1 MAAEL
6 INQLMPALVFTIFT
20 LAFFGIWYQYRA
32 FASAGYFAL
41 SYLSGVVAFSF
52 DFVEGLV
59 FEKNTFLMTLVHAF
73 GDFFYLLIPLF
84 FVIGAAQRFG
94 QKVPIRTLAVL
105 MCVGTS
111 GMLWFW
117 FGEENARLRSYVV
130 STCCSLML
138 ISAVPLIFRRKRPVS
153 DRALAWLVLASAV
166 VLVWSTVVS
175 QHYAAEDLLMLNFW
189 QSTFLATLNF
199 TVAAISLGIAVVL
212 LMGFG
217 TLIISD
223 LRKQSTTDILSGVQN
238 RRGFENEAQAEV
250 NRSRESGAPL
260 SLVMADL
267 DHFKTLNDTYGHD
280 VGDMVIREFA
290 EVLDGVCRSADSVG
304 RVGGEEFC
312 ILLPGVGVNKAREIA
327 EKARSTLSS
336 RVLLVP
342 AGAAVR
348 FTASFGVAEL
358 GSKESYLDL
367 YKRADTALYAAKD
380 SGRDTVRTG
389 E

>member
-20 LAFFGIWYQYRA
+20 LAFFGIWYQYRT
-32 FASAGYFAL
+32 FTSAGYFAL
-41 SYLSGVVAFSF
+41 SYLSGVVGFGF
-52 DFVEGLV
+52 DFVEGLQA
-59 FEKNTFLMTLVHAF
+59 EKSSFLMTAVHAF

-84 FVIGAAQRFG
+84 FVLGAAQRFG
-94 QKVPIRTLAVL
+94 QQVPIRTLAVL
-105 MCVGTS
+105 MCVGTA

-117 FGEENARLRSYVV
+117 FGEENTRLRSYVV
-130 STCCSLML
+130 STSCSLML
-138 ISAVPLIFRRKRPVS
+138 ISAVPLIYRRKRPVS

-175 QHYAAEDLLMLNFW
+175 QYYAEENLLMLNFW

-199 TVAAISLGIAVVL
+199 TVAAISLSIAVVL

-217 TLIISD
+217 SLIISD
-223 LRKQSTTDILSGVQN
+223 LRKQSTTDVLSGVQN
-238 RRGFENEAQAEV
+238 RRGFESAAEAEIQRALQ
-250 NRSRESGAPL
+250 SGAPL

-280 VGDMVIREFA
+280 VGDLVIREFA
-290 EVLDGVCRSADSVG
+290 GLLDGVCRSADSVG

-312 ILLPGVGVNKAREIA
+312 ILLPGAGVNTAREIA
-327 EKARSTLSS
+327 EKARATLSS
-336 RVLLVP
+336 RELLNS
-342 AGAAVR
+342 AGAAVKV
-348 FTASFGVAEL
+348 TASFGVAEL
-358 GSKESYLDL
+358 SAGQSYADL
-367 YKRADTALYAAKD
+367 YKRADSALYAAKD
-380 SGRDTVRTG
+380 SGRDVVVIG